1 MAPST
6 STITYL
12 ERIEIKN
19 LWGEFDINWQLDPQV
34 NILIGINGSGKTTL
48 LGIIASIFNQS
59 ERNHYDYDKLTVSF
73 NDQRVFQL
81 ERHHHANPSNN
92 YQVTTPCD
100 FSTVSLAKINTFDI
114 SLDTIAS
121 GKLKVAEVATELDIL
136 LEQLIDDFKGYLLK
150 LRNLEREETL
160 LLDRKIKELLL
171 KDQANHEELQEL
183 RTALRRKEMTVE
195 EIYYQKD
202 QFLTELNLLFQATH
216 KRVDFDKENALIF
229 HKNGKILTPYQ
240 LSSGEKQVLIILLT
254 VVLQEDKP
262 GILLMDEPELSL
274 HLAWQLKLIET
285 IQRLTVNCQLII
297 ATHAPGILNKGWRD
311 KITKIEDITSQ
322 GK

>member
-1 MAPST
+1 MAPSK
-6 STITYL
+6 ITYL
-12 ERIEIKN
+12 ERVEIKN

-48 LGIIASIFNQS
+48 LGIIASIFDPN
-59 ERNHYDYDKLTVSF
+59 EWNRYDYDKLKVCF
-73 NDQRVFQL
+73 NDQNFFQL
-81 ERHHHANPSNN
+81 ERHHHANPSNH

-100 FSTVSLAKINTFDI
+100 FATVSLAKINTFDI
-114 SLDTIAS
+114 SLDTIES
-121 GKLKVAEVATELDIL
+121 GKRKVAEVATELDIL

-160 LLDRKIKELLL
+160 LLDRKIKELSL

-183 RTALRRKEMTVE
+183 RAALRRKELTVE

-262 GILLMDEPELSL
+262 CILLMDEPELSL

-285 IQRLTVNCQLII
+285 IQKLTENCQIII